1 LRSTEAPFALD
12 QSSVAAVSTALIGL
26 VVLSWLALRPA
37 SAPPAQQ
44 ADAPAAVFSAARTR
58 PAVALLAQAARPAGS
73 DANRRARDYLVQRL
87 RAMDVETEVQS
98 GYAQQERRLPGG
110 ASQVSAGL
118 AHNIVA
124 RIPGR
129 ARGPALLVA
138 AHYDGDYATPVA
150 AMLETVRA
158 LRHGAPLANDVIVL
172 FADAELAGSLGARA
186 FAQQHRWAP
195 KVGLVLQ
202 FDGAG
207 NGGPLMLTGTRGG
220 DGRLVAGW
228 SAAAPRAQGSSA
240 LALLASGAPG
250 LRQGAPLD
258 AIGGAGMRFATI
270 EGEHARQPADGAMQ
284 HTGDTMLALARHFG
298 NTPLGAIA
306 APDRLHFDLPLAGQV
321 HYAIAYVW
329 PLTRLVGL
337 MVLIACCI
345 AVKRSG
351 VPAGKL
357 ITGATAFF
365 ALTAALA
372 LAAVSVWSGAG
383 AAHDC
388 WLLLAFIA
396 LGGAVFIECQ
406 RLLLKAIGIPAALL
420 GALLVMLAVLLG
432 VSWQLPQL
440 SYLLAWPMV
449 FALLAYGA
457 LQAPPLAALSGG
469 ARLAILGAGSVP
481 AVLLF
486 APLLRQMTTLF
497 AFQRSLVLIVALALM
512 LGLATAPLAAL
523 RRRFVAPLLLL
534 VCGAALLAAGR
545 APLPAPAAAPRTYL
559 KDAAS
564 WNAWWLTPAGSPAG
578 GARPLREL
586 TGLAGDE
593 RWVRPAPASS
603 VEYPELLALR
613 DELRHGRRLIAFTV
627 RARNASPT
635 LEVRVEGAP
644 TLRAKLD
651 GKLLTERRATL
662 WTARLHG
669 TAGRAHRFELELAP
683 GNITRVFVQE
693 SKSGL
698 PHGAGAAGLTI
709 AADMFVFR

>member
-12 QSSVAAVSTALIGL
+12 QSSVTAVGTALVGL
-26 VVLSWLALRPA
+26 VLLSWLALRPP
-37 SAPPAQQ
+37 SAPARQ
-44 ADAPAAVFSAARTR
+44 AHAPAAVFSAERTR
-58 PAVALLAQAARPAGS
+58 PAVALLAQAPRPAGS
-73 DANRRARDYLVQRL
+73 EANRRARDYIVERL

-98 GYAQQERRLPGG
+98 AYAQQESRLPG
-110 ASQVSAGL
+110 ASEVNAGL

-129 ARGPALLVA
+129 AKRPALLIA
-138 AHYDGDYATPVA
+138 AHYDGDNATPAA
-150 AMLETVRA
+150 AMLETLRA
-158 LRHGAPLANDVIVL
+158 LRHGAPLANDVIFL
-172 FADAELAGSLGARA
+172 FADAERAGSLGARA

-195 KVGLVLQ
+195 RVGLVLQ
-202 FDGAG
+202 FDGAA

-228 SAAAPRAQGSSA
+228 SAAAPQAQGSSA
-240 LALLASGAPG
+240 LNLLASRAPG
-250 LRQGAPLD
+250 VRQGAPLD
-258 AIGGAGMRFATI
+258 ALGAAGMRFATI
-270 EGEHARQPADGAMQ
+270 ESAPGHQAADAAMQ
-284 HTGDTMLALARHFG
+284 HTGDTMLALTRHFG
-298 NTPLGAIA
+298 STPLRAIA
-306 APDRLHFDLPLAGQV
+306 APDRLYFDLPLAGMV
-321 HYAIAYVW
+321 HYASAYVW
-329 PLTRLVGL
+329 PLTRLVCL

-351 VPAGKL
+351 VPAARL
-357 ITGATAFF
+357 TTGATAFF

-372 LAAVSVWSGAG
+372 LAASAVWSGAG
-383 AAHDC
+383 AAHDS

-396 LGGAVFIECQ
+396 LGAAVFIECQ

-420 GALLVMLAVLLG
+420 GALLVMLVVLVG
-432 VSWQLPQL
+432 VSWKLPQL

-457 LQAPPLAALSGG
+457 VQAPPLAALSGG
-469 ARLAILGAGSVP
+469 ARLAILAAGGAP

-512 LGLATAPLAAL
+512 LGLGTAPLAAL

-545 APLPAPAAAPRTYL
+545 APLPPPAAAQLTYL

-564 WNAWWLTPAGSPAG
+564 WNSWWLTAAGSPAG

-593 RWVRPAPASS
+593 RWVRPAPASA

-613 DELRHGRRLIAFTV
+613 DEVRHGRRLIAFTV

-635 LEVRVEGAP
+635 LEVRVEGTP
-644 TLRAKLD
+644 TLRARLD
-651 GKLLTERRATL
+651 GKLLTDRPASR
-662 WTARLHG
+662 WSARLHG
-669 TAGRAHRFELELAP
+669 TAGQAHRFELELAP
-683 GNITRVFVQE
+683 GNIARVFVQE

-698 PHGAGAAGLTI
+698 PHGAGQAGLTI
-709 AADMFVFR
+709 AADMLVFR

>member
-1 LRSTEAPFALD
+1 LRPLEAPFALD
-12 QSSVAAVSTALIGL
+12 QSSVAAVATALIGL

-37 SAPPAQQ
+37 GAPPSQQ
-44 ADAPAAVFSAARTR
+44 ADAPAAVFAAARTR
-58 PAVALLAQAARPAGS
+58 PDVAVLTQAPRPAGS
-73 DANRRARDYLVQRL
+73 EANRRAREHIVQRL
-87 RAMDVETEVQS
+87 RAMGVEAEVQS
-98 GYAQQERRLPGG
+98 AYAQQESRLPGG
-110 ASQVSAGL
+110 ASEVSAGL

-129 ARGPALLVA
+129 ARRPALLIA
-138 AHYDGDYATPVA
+138 AHYDGDNATPAA
-150 AMLETVRA
+150 AMLETLRA
-158 LRHGAPLANDVIVL
+158 LRHGAPLANDVIFL
-172 FADAELAGSLGARA
+172 FADAERAGSLGARA

-195 KVGLVLQ
+195 RVGLVLQ
-202 FDGAG
+202 FDGAA

-228 SAAAPRAQGSSA
+228 SAAAPQAQGSSA
-240 LALLASGAPG
+240 LNLLASRAPG
-250 LRQGAPLD
+250 VRQGAPLD
-258 AIGGAGMRFATI
+258 ALGAAGMRFATI
-270 EGEHARQPADGAMQ
+270 ESAPGHQAADAAMQ
-284 HTGDTMLALARHFG
+284 HTGDTMLALTRHFG
-298 NTPLGAIA
+298 STPLRAIA
-306 APDRLHFDLPLAGQV
+306 APDRLYFDLPLAGMV
-321 HYAIAYVW
+321 HYASAYVW
-329 PLTRLVGL
+329 PLTRLVCL

-351 VPAGKL
+351 VPAARL
-357 ITGATAFF
+357 TTGATAFF

-372 LAAVSVWSGAG
+372 LAASAVWSGAG
-383 AAHDC
+383 AAHDS

-396 LGGAVFIECQ
+396 LGAAVFIECQ

-420 GALLVMLAVLLG
+420 GALLVMLVVLVG
-432 VSWQLPQL
+432 VSWKLPQL

-457 LQAPPLAALSGG
+457 VQAPPLAALSGG
-469 ARLAILGAGSVP
+469 ARLAILAAGGAP

-512 LGLATAPLAAL
+512 LGLGTAPLAAL
-523 RRRFVAPLLLL
+523 RRRFVAPL
-534 VCGAALLAAGR
+534 
-545 APLPAPAAAPRTYL
+545 PPPAAAQLTYL

-564 WNAWWLTPAGSPAG
+564 WNSWWLTAAGSPAG

-593 RWVRPAPASS
+593 RWVRPAPASA

-613 DELRHGRRLIAFTV
+613 DEVRHGRRLIAFTV

-635 LEVRVEGAP
+635 LEVRVEGTP
-644 TLRAKLD
+644 TLRARLD
-651 GKLLTERRATL
+651 GKLLTDRPASR
-662 WTARLHG
+662 WSARLHG
-669 TAGRAHRFELELAP
+669 TAGQAHRFELELAP
-683 GNITRVFVQE
+683 GNIARVFVQE

-698 PHGAGAAGLTI
+698 PHGAGQAGLTI
-709 AADMFVFR
+709 AADMLVFR